1 MGEKVSRRAFI
12 GTAAAAGLTGAVA
25 GPAQAQTPSGTGKAA
40 QRRSGLP
47 GRGEFTVRNAYV
59 LSMDPALG
67 DVPGGD
73 VHVRNGRI
81 VAVGRNVRG
90 GGKRIDGRNMIV
102 MPGLIDTHWHLWTTL
117 HRSMATA
124 GGLASNGYFGLN
136 VRLGAVMRPGD
147 IRQGVRLSV
156 ADAIGSGV
164 TTVHDWSHNIR
175 GPEFADANLKAL
187 VESGIRARFS
197 YGTPQ
202 GHPVDTPMDLADLQR
217 VDTEWFRS
225 GRTGGLIRLGVAGR
239 PPGLAPASV
248 YRAEYAKAR
257 ELGLPVSYHA
267 NSNRA
272 QGNAAMIQK
281 LANEGMLGGH
291 VQLIH
296 ALYTTAE
303 ERRLI
308 AETGTPVSVSPWS
321 ELLVGYGVTPIRD
334 LARAGALLNLSV
346 DTTPLTGTA
355 DMFSIMRLTM
365 GLDRGQA
372 ERELN
377 MTARRVLE
385 MATVDAAKGLGIDD
399 QVGSLAA
406 GKRADLIMVRSD
418 DVNVAPFIDAPNAVA
433 LAAGPQNVDTVVI
446 DGRILKR
453 HGLLTAM
460 NARDVVADAQA
471 ALRRVRARA
480 EAPAAR
486 AAAASASA
494 AASRGHADA
503 CCG

>member
-1 MGEKVSRRAFI
+1 MSQKVSRRAFI

-25 GPAQAQTPSGTGKAA
+25 GPAQAQQRPAPREA
-40 QRRSGLP
+40 QARPKGLP
-47 GRGEFTVRNAYV
+47 RRGEFTIRNAYV
-59 LSMDPALG
+59 LTMDEGLG
-67 DVPGGD
+67 DVAGGD

-81 VAVGRNVRG
+81 VAVGRNLRG
-90 GGKRIDGRNMIV
+90 GGQRIDGRDTIV

-124 GGLASNGYFGLN
+124 GGMASNGYFGLN
-136 VRLGAVMRPGD
+136 VRLGSVMRPGD
-147 IRQGVRLSV
+147 IYQGVRLSI
-156 ADAIGSGV
+156 ADAISSGV

-175 GPEFADANLKAL
+175 GPEFADANLRAL
-187 VESGIRARFS
+187 VESGIRARYS

-202 GHPVDTPMDLADLQR
+202 GHPVDRPMDLADLER
-217 VDTEWFRS
+217 VDREWFRS

-239 PPGLAPASV
+239 PPGLAPAAV

-257 ELGLPVSYHA
+257 ELGLPISYHA

-272 QGNAAMIQK
+272 QGNAAMIK
-281 LANEGMLGGH
+281 RLGGEGMLGGH

-303 ERRLI
+303 ERQLI
-308 AETGTPVSVSPWS
+308 VDTQTPVSVSPWS

-334 LARAGALLNLSV
+334 LERAGALLNLSV

-355 DMFSIMRLTM
+355 EMFSIMRLTM

-377 MTARRVLE
+377 LTARRVLE
-385 MATVDAAKGLGIDD
+385 MATVDAAKGLGISD
-399 QVGSLAA
+399 QVGTLAP
-406 GKRADLIMVRSD
+406 GKRADLIVLRSD
-418 DVNVAPFIDAPNAVA
+418 DVNIAPFIDAPNAVA
-433 LAAGPQNVDTVVI
+433 LAAGPQNVDTVVV

-453 HGLLTAM
+453 RGVLTAM
-460 NARDVVADAQA
+460 DPREVVDGAQG

-480 EAPAAR
+480 EASPPAR
-486 AAAASASA
+486 AASA